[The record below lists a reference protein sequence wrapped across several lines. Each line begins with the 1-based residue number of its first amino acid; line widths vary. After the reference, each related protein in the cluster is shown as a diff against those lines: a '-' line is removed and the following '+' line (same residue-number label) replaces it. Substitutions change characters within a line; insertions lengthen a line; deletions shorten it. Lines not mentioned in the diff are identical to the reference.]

1 MQDQLHQ
8 GIGGSV
14 VVCPQCG
21 TENPDGARFCLSC
34 GLFLRV
40 AGSLYQQR
48 SKPLQAGASAQESV
62 QSTDVPRPSLL
73 EQALAASDKGDI
85 VTAIELCRAA
95 TAENPANGAAFSLLG
110 VLYERLGEK
119 QRAIEAYEH
128 ALRLNPGSTA
138 DREHLAHLKGQDNRQ
153 PEDEITQTFWPSE
166 EPEPLWMR
174 RPVQIAAAAVV
185 GFVLIVSL
193 LAWGIKSHQS
203 RRRTETTVSQAQE
216 KVKLGDI
223 HAAQGHWNQAQRAYL
238 EATRLDPNNAEA
250 KKRLQQLRYWAGR
263 TQTSQAAT
271 ARNQRPRLLP
281 PRSDSMFNWHFSL
294 PQQKPKAPPPAAFT
308 TPISRTG
315 GQSSGR
321 STASRSATTS
331 TPPPLISQPS
341 ITSVQGMGPA
351 APSAGGAVS
360 AVPVPSAPSYT
371 PGGAVT
377 AVEGTAGGPVQPQ
390 KPKESVMVVKVVE
403 QPTGSSPPAGG
414 AVEPVEA
421 PAAPKIQ
428 PARTLAEQQLDR
440 ARALRDQGRYA
451 EAAAACQKALDA
463 CQSEAAGGDIRSR
476 NVAEMAK
483 RLKELCERRQQGAAG
498 GS

>member
-1 MQDQLHQ
+1 
-8 GIGGSV
+8 

-21 TENPDGARFCLSC
+21 TENPDSARFCLSC

-40 AGSLYQQR
+40 AGPLYQQQ
-48 SKPLQAGASAQESV
+48 SKPLQAGASAQDSA
-62 QSTDVPRPSLL
+62 QSPSASRPSLL
-73 EQALAASDKGDI
+73 EQALAASDNGDI

-95 TAENPANGAAFSLLG
+95 TVENPGNGAAFSLLG
-110 VLYERLGEK
+110 VLYERMGEK

-128 ALRLNPGSTA
+128 ALRLNPSSTA
-138 DREHLAHLKGQDNRQ
+138 DREHLANIKGQDKERL
-153 PEDEITQTFWPSE
+153 EDEITQTFWPPE
-166 EPEPLWMR
+166 QTEPVWMR
-174 RPVQIAAAAVV
+174 RPVQIIAAVFV
-185 GFVLIVSL
+185 GFVLIISL
-193 LAWGIKSHQS
+193 LAWGIRSHQL
-203 RRRTETTVSQAQE
+203 RRRAETTVSQAQE
-216 KVKLGDI
+216 KIKLGDI

-238 EATRLDPNNAEA
+238 EATRLDPRNAEA
-250 KKRLQQLRYWAGR
+250 KQRLQQLRYWAGR
-263 TQTSQAAT
+263 MQTSQAAT
-271 ARNQRPRLLP
+271 PQNQRPRLLP

-294 PQQKPKAPPPAAFT
+294 PQQKPKTPPPAFT
-308 TPISRTG
+308 TPIRRAS
-315 GQSSGR
+315 GQSSAR
-321 STASRSATTS
+321 STGRRSGMTS

-341 ITSVQGMGPA
+341 ITSIQGMGPA

-360 AVPVPSAPSYT
+360 AVPLPPAPSYT

-377 AVEGTAGGPVQPQ
+377 PVEGATGGTAQAQ
-390 KPKESVMVVKVVE
+390 KPKDSVMVVKVVE
-403 QPTGSSPPAGG
+403 QPTSSSPPAGG

-451 EAAAACQKALDA
+451 EAAAACQKALET
-463 CQSEAAGGDIRSR
+463 CQSEAGSGDIRAR

-483 RLKELCERRQQGAAG
+483 HLKELCERSQQGAAG